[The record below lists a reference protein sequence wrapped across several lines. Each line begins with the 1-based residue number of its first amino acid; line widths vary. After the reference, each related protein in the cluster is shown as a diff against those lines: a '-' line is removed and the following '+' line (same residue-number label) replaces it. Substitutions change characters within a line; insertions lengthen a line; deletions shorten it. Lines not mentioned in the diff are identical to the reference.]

1 MCRHAV
7 RAPLIALAA
16 RSHRYLP
23 SMTTELGA
31 RRATG
36 TCGFR
41 LMAAD
46 DLAEG
51 PSTAAVTVI
60 GEALLLRYTWVHP
73 VDGEQEGVL
82 LVSGKPED
90 GPVTATLF
98 DTWHQH
104 PGVMA
109 LTGERT
115 PDGGARLEA
124 TYLEEWG
131 WQVDVALGEVEASM
145 VMRNVVPESRSAC
158 CPRATRA
165 PRPAPTTPWWRAGGS
180 EAGPEHSGD
189 VASGGDGQFSPLL
202 GAARRKR
209 GRDG

>member
-1 MCRHAV
+1 MSTDR
-7 RAPLIALAA
+7 
-16 RSHRYLP
+16 
-23 SMTTELGA
+23 GA

-41 LMAAD
+41 LMPAD

-51 PSTAAVTVI
+51 PSTAAVSVV

-73 VDGEQEGVL
+73 DDGEHEGVL
-82 LVSGKPED
+82 LISGKPED

-104 PGVMA
+104 PGVMT

-115 PDGGARLEA
+115 ADGAARLEP
-124 TYLEEWG
+124 TYLEKWG

-145 VMRNVVPESRSAC
+145 VMRNDVPESALGMLPAGDPSSKA
-158 CPRATRA
+158 A
-165 PRPAPTTPWWRAGGS
+165 PYHAMVARWR
-180 EAGPEHSGD
+180 
-189 VASGGDGQFSPLL
+189 F
-202 GAARRKR
+202 
-209 GRDG
+209 

>member
-1 MCRHAV
+1 MSTDR
-7 RAPLIALAA
+7 
-16 RSHRYLP
+16 
-23 SMTTELGA
+23 GA

-41 LMAAD
+41 LMPAD

-51 PSTAAVTVI
+51 PSTATVSVV

-73 VDGEQEGVL
+73 DDGEHEGVL

-104 PGVMA
+104 PGVMT

-115 PDGGARLEA
+115 ADGAARLEP
-124 TYLEEWG
+124 TYLEKWG
-131 WQVDVALGEVEASM
+131 WQVEVVLGEAEASM
-145 VMRNVVPESRSAC
+145 VMRNVVPESALGML
-158 CPRATRA
+158 
-165 PRPAPTTPWWRAGGS
+165 PAGDPS
-180 EAGPEHSGD
+180 SKAGPYD
-189 VASGGDGQFSPLL
+189 TMVARWRF
-202 GAARRKR
+202 
-209 GRDG
+209 

>member
-1 MCRHAV
+1 M
-7 RAPLIALAA
+7 I
-16 RSHRYLP
+16 
-23 SMTTELGA
+23 TELGA

-41 LMAAD
+41 LMPAD
-46 DLAEG
+46 DLAEA
-51 PSTAAVTVI
+51 PSSAAVSVI
-60 GEALLLRYTWVHP
+60 REALLLRYTWVHP

-104 PGVMA
+104 PGVMT

-131 WQVDVALGEVEASM
+131 WQVDVALGEAEASM
-145 VMRNVVPESRSAC
+145 VMRNVVPESALGMLPEDDPSSKAEPYDARVA
-158 CPRATRA
+158 R
-165 PRPAPTTPWWRAGGS
+165 WR
-180 EAGPEHSGD
+180 
-189 VASGGDGQFSPLL
+189 F
-202 GAARRKR
+202 
-209 GRDG
+209 